1 MAVRAPRDI
10 AFFTPYM
17 RGMRTLMRLLIGL
30 LISLSIG
37 LGSVAH
43 AAEAP
48 LPFAAEVCAE
58 DAGHTQ
64 DEPANDPDK
73 MGLHNHGGCHG
84 HHQVGSPADGDAMT
98 NLPLHGVN
106 FAAGTDFVPQLIP
119 GANLRP
125 PIA

>member
-1 MAVRAPRDI
+1 
-10 AFFTPYM
+10 
-17 RGMRTLMRLLIGL
+17 MRLLTGL

-48 LPFAAEVCAE
+48 VPVAAESCAE
-58 DAGHTQ
+58 DGGHTQ
-64 DEPANDPDK
+64 GEPANDPDK

-84 HHQVGSPADGDAMT
+84 HHQVGGLADGDVVT
-98 NLPLHGVN
+98 SLPLNSVN
-106 FAAGTDFVPQLIP
+106 YAAGHDFVPQLIP
-119 GANLRP
+119 GANPRP

>member
-1 MAVRAPRDI
+1 
-10 AFFTPYM
+10 
-17 RGMRTLMRLLIGL
+17 MRTLMRFLTGL

-37 LGSVAH
+37 FGSIAH

-48 LPFAAEVCAE
+48 VSAMTESCVK

-73 MGLHNHGGCHG
+73 TGPHNHGGCQG
-84 HHQVGSPADGDAMT
+84 HHQVGSISTNDAQPGFF
-98 NLPLHGVN
+98 LKGLN
-106 FAAGTDFVPQLIP
+106 FASGADFVPQLIHD
-119 GANLRP
+119 ANLRP

>member
-1 MAVRAPRDI
+1 
-10 AFFTPYM
+10 
-17 RGMRTLMRLLIGL
+17 MRTLMRFLTGL

-37 LGSVAH
+37 FGSIAH

-48 LPFAAEVCAE
+48 AWATAEFCAE

-64 DEPANDPDK
+64 GEPANDPDK
-73 MGLHNHGGCHG
+73 MGFHNHGGCHG
-84 HHQVGSPADGDAMT
+84 HHQVGNIGANDAPT
-98 NLPLHGVN
+98 CLPLNGVN
-106 FAAGTDFVPQLIP
+106 FAAGADFVPQLIP

>member
-1 MAVRAPRDI
+1 
-10 AFFTPYM
+10 
-17 RGMRTLMRLLIGL
+17 MRTLMRFLTGL

-37 LGSVAH
+37 FGSIAH

-48 LPFAAEVCAE
+48 EWATAEICVE
-58 DAGHTQ
+58 DSGHRQ
-64 DEPANDPDK
+64 GEPGNDLDK

-84 HHQVGSPADGDAMT
+84 HHQVGAVGANDAPTYM
-98 NLPLHGVN
+98 PLHGLN

-119 GANLRP
+119 DANLRP